1 MPSEVASERL
11 EQEYNFTYS
20 KNTCFSYNAIF
31 QDFVP
36 SLGLFF
42 NVKLKIIK
50 LDSLTKVFCK
60 TVYLLCSRTLDGLL
74 FFFFFFL
81 VFYKQSC
88 SWMKYCSF
96 HVSISHLP
104 IHIKECLPS
113 CVHRGCY
120 NKEWISKNIRPEIQL
135 SIMWRFSIRELAQGC
150 QYGCSDETLQ
160 NDSSPSGEWIVI
172 KICLY
177 IVISMTI

>member
-74 FFFFFFL
+74 FFFFFW
-81 VFYKQSC
+81 S
-88 SWMKYCSF
+88 
-96 HVSISHLP
+96 SINS
-104 IHIKECLPS
+104 
-113 CVHRGCY
+113 
-120 NKEWISKNIRPEIQL
+120 
-135 SIMWRFSIRELAQGC
+135 LAL
-150 QYGCSDETLQ
+150 E
-160 NDSSPSGEWIVI
+160 
-172 KICLY
+172 
-177 IVISMTI
+177 